1 MRLLICLFALL
12 LSLPALAQEEEEKGR
27 FVRFVED
34 KISTDNFRI
43 SLNGLEGSL
52 SSDVSLR
59 SITIADRNGVY
70 LTIEQ
75 PRLEWSR
82 TALLRGKLDIDRLT
96 ASRITYSR
104 PPVADESLPD
114 PEAQPFAI
122 PELPVTVEVD
132 RFEIGEIVLTKEAIG
147 RDARLSTQGSLT
159 LDDGT
164 LDLDLSAE
172 RLDGPGGSLKAIAKV
187 SGAGESIAIDIGLE
201 EPQGGV
207 VATLLGLEGAPPVS
221 FTAQGEGSLRDL
233 TTNVRFAVDGRE
245 IVNGPVKLTGVDGG
259 TNVTASLGG
268 PLASI
273 LPARLR
279 PFVGNTSQLALDATI
294 RDAGGVVL
302 NRFDLD
308 SGSIDLAANAFVAA
322 DGFLSAL
329 NVDAVLKDNEGDRIV
344 LDLGGREVS
353 VADADLRVRYD
364 ANRDNSYRGKLV
376 ARDLRSPQ
384 GGAQLVDVTVTGSV
398 ANPQNAATRE
408 VTFDID
414 GVLGGLA
421 PADRAVAK
429 ALGDRV
435 TIKGSGLTRGNEPI
449 RLNGF
454 EVSGETFQAALDGTI
469 QDLAFDG
476 SVRLDAADLNAFSA
490 LADRDLGGAL
500 NLSARGKVEPNGA
513 FDLALDGRGENL
525 KLSEARLDP
534 LLGGTTRLEGG
545 ASRGT
550 DGLRFQQLRVANEQ
564 VRLNL
569 DGRFASTVADLKL
582 DGRVE
587 NVGLIEERAE
597 GPVEISA
604 TVMGEREENTSEPFR
619 VDARLAMPTGSLSGR
634 KVEDLAVTF
643 EGDTDGANVAGQVGA
658 SGFLGGETVSLDTRI
673 DASAERQSFQ
683 NLVARVGKTAIDGS
697 LTRNEA
703 GLLDGS
709 VKIASDDVSAIA
721 ALALQEASGALNGTV
736 DLAAANGSQSVEAD
750 VEARDLAYA
759 ENRIGSAD
767 IDATVTNAFEAPRV
781 DATVNGQTFEIG
793 GLKLRAVEGTI
804 STQGNRTT
812 FDVRTELEEQGARLA
827 ARGAVVQD
835 EGRLRVELDELR
847 GQAKGQEI
855 RLQSPASV
863 TIQDGVTSIE
873 GATLAIG
880 GGTIEVSGTAGET
893 LDIRAEVSE
902 VPLDVVNAVAP
913 QLGLGGRISGT
924 ATVTG
929 TAANPTV
936 EFSLRGASLSADA
949 LRRADVAPLEVEA
962 EGRFADNTLTLQTAA
977 ITNEQGVNATVSGTV
992 PLSGGEL
999 DVTANIERLP
1009 LALANVA
1016 APDLALRGDL
1026 SGRAEVGGTLAEPDA
1041 TFDLRVAD
1049 LSAEPTRNAG
1059 VAPLDATAEG
1069 RFANNTLQLRS
1080 AAITNDQG
1088 VSATASGT
1096 VPLSGGNLDVSA
1108 NIERLPLA
1116 LANVAAPDLEL
1127 RGDLSGE
1134 VQASGTL
1141 SNPEATFDLS
1151 AADVSTRA
1159 TREAGIAPLA
1169 ANARGSFNDNTV
1181 RVEAASVSNPQGLA
1195 ANLSGTVPL
1204 DGGAIDVSA
1213 DVDRAPLA
1221 LADAVAPELDLS
1233 GTVSAQ
1239 ASVTGTLADPRA
1251 TFSVEGRD
1259 VSAAPLRQQGI
1270 DPVSLDANGTF
1281 ADNAVQ
1287 LESARLTNGQGISV
1301 SASGRVPLD
1310 GGAIDVDVSVD
1321 RLPASLANAVRPEL
1335 DARGE
1340 ITGTADVSGTV
1351 ADPRATF
1358 DIRGSGLSAAPLAD
1372 AGVDPISLD
1381 VAGSYDGSGVTLA
1394 SANARNGQGVDI
1406 TASGRVPLDGGSL
1419 DVSAEGTAP
1428 LSLANA
1434 ALASRGTR
1442 ADGTVRFNAQ
1452 VSGPLSAPRANGL
1465 VSLAN
1470 GTIVDPLSNLQ
1481 LNNVSALASLEGDR
1495 VNINR
1500 ASAQL
1505 ASGGSVSASGTI
1517 GLDGALPVDISIDL
1531 NNARYTDAETFA
1543 TTASG
1548 DLRVSGALQ
1557 ADPLLSG
1564 VVNLDRTE
1572 ITVPEN
1578 FGGSADLL
1586 EVKHIRPTVPIQTT
1600 LDRLA
1605 RATPITVDG
1614 APTARPSVL
1623 RLDVQVNAPNR
1634 IFVRGRGLD
1643 AELGGS
1649 VTVRGPVNGVRPT
1662 GSFEL
1667 IRGRLSVIG
1676 RRFSLDEG
1684 RATLTGDLDP
1694 FLRFRA
1700 TTTVDGVEA
1709 SVVLSGRASDLQVTF
1724 ESNPELPPDEVLAL
1738 IVFGRSL
1745 TDLSPAQI
1753 ARLVAIAQELTGGG
1767 GPGVVERL
1775 RRGTGLDDLDVV
1787 SDAEGNTAVRAGK
1800 YVSDNVYLGVQAG
1813 RETEATINLD
1823 ITRSLTARGTV
1834 GSDGNSKLGV
1844 FFEKDY

>member
-1 MRLLICLFALL
+1 MRVLLCLVAFLFT
-12 LSLPALAQEEEEKGR
+12 LPALAQEEEEKGR

-52 SSDVSLR
+52 SSSVALR
-59 SITIADRNGVY
+59 SITVADRDGVY
-70 LTIEQ
+70 LTVEQ
-75 PRLEWSR
+75 PRLEWNRS
-82 TALLRGKLDIDRLT
+82 ALLRGKLDVERLT
-96 ASRITYSR
+96 AERITYSR
-104 PPVADESLPD
+104 APVADESLPD

-147 RDARLSTQGSLT
+147 RDARLSTQGRLT

-164 LDLDLSAE
+164 LDLDLTAT
-172 RLDGPGGSLKAIAKV
+172 RLDGPGGSFKAIANV
-187 SGAGESIAIDIGLE
+187 SGAGESIAIDVALE

-207 VATLLGLEGAPPVS
+207 VATLLGLEGTPPVS
-221 FTAQGEGSLRDL
+221 FTAKGEGSLEDL

-245 IVNGPVKLTGVDGG
+245 IVNGPVKLTGVPEG
-259 TNVTASLGG
+259 TNVTAQLGG

-273 LPARLR
+273 LPQRLR
-279 PFVGNTSQLALDATI
+279 PFVGDTSQLALDATI
-294 RDAGGVVL
+294 RDAGGTVL

-308 SGSIDLAANAFVAA
+308 SGSIDLSANAFLAA

-329 NVDAVLKDNEGDRIV
+329 NLDARLKDNQGDRIV
-344 LDLGGREVS
+344 LDLGGRSVS
-353 VADADLRVRYD
+353 VADADLTVRYD
-364 ANRDNSYRGKLV
+364 ANRDNAYRAKLIT
-376 ARDLRSPQ
+376 RDLRSPQ
-384 GGAQLVDVTVTGSV
+384 GGAELVDVTVTGSV
-398 ANPQNAATRE
+398 TNPQDAATRE
-408 VTFDID
+408 VTFDVN

-421 PADRAVAK
+421 PADEAVAK

-435 TIKGSGLTRGNEPI
+435 TIKGSGATRGGGPI

-454 EVSGETFQAALDGTI
+454 EVSGDTFNAALDGAI
-469 QDLAFDG
+469 ENLVFDG
-476 SVRLDAADLNAFSA
+476 RVGLDAADLNAFSA
-490 LADRDLGGAL
+490 LAGRDLGGAV
-500 NLSARGKVEPNGA
+500 NVSAQGKIEPNGA
-513 FDLALDGRGENL
+513 FDLALDGTTRDL
-525 KLSEARLDP
+525 KLSEPRLDP
-534 LLGGTTRLEGG
+534 ILAGTTRLEGG
-545 ASRGT
+545 ASRGI
-550 DGLRFQQLRVANEQ
+550 DGLRFRTLRLANDQ
-564 VRLNL
+564 ARVDL

-587 NVGLIEERAE
+587 NVGLVEERAE
-597 GPVEISA
+597 GPVEFSA
-604 TVMGEREENTSEPFR
+604 TVMGEREENTSQPFQVNAR
-619 VDARLAMPTGSLSGR
+619 VAMPSGALSER

-643 EGDTDGANVAGQVGA
+643 DGTTDGANVAGKVNA

-673 DASAERQSFQ
+673 DASAKRQSFQ
-683 NLVARVGKTAIDGS
+683 DLVARVGRTSIDGS
-697 LTRNEA
+697 VTRNEA
-703 GLLDGS
+703 GLFDGT
-709 VKIASDDVSAIA
+709 VEVASEDVSALA

-736 DLAAANGSQSVEAD
+736 RLAAANGSQSVDAD
-750 VEARDLAYA
+750 VTARDLAYA
-759 ENRIGSAD
+759 ENRVGSAD
-767 IDATVTNAFEAPRV
+767 IDATVTNAFEQPKV
-781 DATVNGQTFEIG
+781 DAEVNGRTIEIG
-793 GLKLRAVEGTI
+793 GVKLRSVEGTI
-804 STQGNRTT
+804 ATQGNRTT

-827 ARGAVVQD
+827 ARGAVIQD
-835 EGRLRVELDELR
+835 EGRLRVELDELTGR
-847 GQAKGQEI
+847 AKGAEI

-863 TIQDGVTSIE
+863 TIEDGVTSIE

-880 GGTIEVSGTAGET
+880 GGTITVSGTAGET

-913 QLGLGGRISGT
+913 QLGLGGRVSGT
-924 ATVTG
+924 ATVSG

-936 EFSLRGASLSADA
+936 EFTLRGAALSADA
-949 LRRADVAPLEVEA
+949 LRKADVAPLDVETT
-962 EGRFADNTLTLQTAA
+962 GRFADNALTLQSAA
-977 ITNEQGVNATVSGTV
+977 ITNGQGVNATVSGTV
-992 PLSGGEL
+992 PLSGGEIDL
-999 DVTANIERLP
+999 AANIERLP

-1016 APDLALRGDL
+1016 APDLALRGDV
-1026 SGRAEVGGTLAEPDA
+1026 SGTAEVGGTLAQPDA
-1041 TFDLRVAD
+1041 TFDLRAAGVSTQATRDAD
-1049 LSAEPTRNAG
+1049 
-1059 VAPLDATAEG
+1059 VAPLDATARG
-1069 RFANNTLQLRS
+1069 RFADNTLTLQS
-1080 AAITNDQG
+1080 ATVTNDQG
-1088 VSATASGT
+1088 VRATASGT
-1096 VPLSGGNLDVSA
+1096 VPLGGGSIDVSA
-1108 NIERLPLA
+1108 DIERLPLS
-1116 LANVAAPDLEL
+1116 LANAVAPDLGL
-1127 RGDLSGE
+1127 QGDLSGE

-1141 SNPEATFDLS
+1141 SDPQATFDLS

-1159 TREAGIAPLA
+1159 TRDASIAPLA
-1169 ANARGSFNDNTV
+1169 ANARGRVEGRTV
-1181 RVEAASVSNPQGLA
+1181 RIETASVTNPQGLE

-1233 GTVSAQ
+1233 GSVSAEAQ
-1239 ASVTGTLADPRA
+1239 VSGTLSDPRA

-1259 VSAAPLRQQGI
+1259 ISAAPLRQQGI
-1270 DPVSLDANGTF
+1270 SPVALDASGSF
-1281 ADNAVQ
+1281 ANSAVQ
-1287 LESARLTNGQGISV
+1287 LDSARLTNGQGISV
-1301 SASGRVPLD
+1301 SASGTVPVD
-1310 GGAIDVDVSVD
+1310 GGPIDVDVSVD

-1340 ITGTADVSGTV
+1340 ITGTAQVSGT
-1351 ADPRATF
+1351 ASDPRATF
-1358 DIRGSGLSAAPLAD
+1358 DIRGSGLSAAPLAQ
-1372 AGVDPISLD
+1372 AGVDPIALD
-1381 VAGSYDGSGVTLA
+1381 IAGSYDGSGVTIA
-1394 SANARNGQGVDI
+1394 SANARNGQGVDV

-1434 ALASRGTR
+1434 ALADRGAR
-1442 ADGTVRFNAQ
+1442 ATGTVRFNAQ
-1452 VSGPLSAPRANGL
+1452 VTGPLSDPRANGL
-1465 VSLAN
+1465 VSVAD
-1470 GTIVDPLSNLQ
+1470 GAVVDPLSNVRLT
-1481 LNNVSALASLEGDR
+1481 NVSALASLNGDT
-1495 VNINR
+1495 VDINR

-1505 ASGGSVSASGTI
+1505 ASGGSVSVSGTI
-1517 GLDGALPVDISIDL
+1517 GLGDAFPVNLAIDL
-1531 NNARYTDAETFA
+1531 DNARYSDGETFT
-1543 TTASG
+1543 TTADG
-1548 DLRVSGALQ
+1548 DLRVTGALL

-1564 VVNLDRTE
+1564 TVNLARTE

-1586 EVKHIRPTVPIQTT
+1586 DVKHIRPTPAIVTT
-1600 LDRLA
+1600 LERLA
-1605 RATPITVDG
+1605 RATPVSVEG
-1614 APTARPSVL
+1614 APTGRPSVL

-1649 VTVRGPVNGVRPT
+1649 VLVRGPANDVRPT

-1676 RRFSLDEG
+1676 RRFTLDEG
-1684 RATLTGDLDP
+1684 SATLTGDLDP

-1709 SVVLSGRASDLQVTF
+1709 SVILSGRASDLQVTF

-1738 IVFGRSL
+1738 IIFGRSL

-1834 GSDGNSKLGV
+1834 GSDGNSKLGI